1 MLIDLAATHHGAFSL
16 KLVSASLLN
25 EIKANVTTL
34 ATCVE
39 IRRRDG
45 KTYRLTNHDQSLTVE
60 GNVYDHK
67 IPFNL
72 SAVSAGSNL
81 ASDNTELTLFLDGE
95 TFTAGDFNSGVFTS
109 AAITIMLVNFLDTSQ
124 GKVVYREGWFG
135 PIDTNTYGVAKIT
148 IYGMLKVLDI
158 EIGRV
163 YQPSCDADFGD
174 KRCKIAVKQNQVYS
188 NLESYNVGDWV
199 YRFNPAAAT
208 PITVVNHS
216 FETSAPV
223 PSNGVIPGWT
233 KSEADSVRV
242 TQGGGVDSV
251 TPTAFNGTYFVHG
264 GPTTAGRLTER
275 FIYQDIDL
283 VAGGILAVDI
293 DAGKISIAY
302 FANVIQMVYKFDP
315 VRLVLE
321 VMDANRN
328 VIDSHDDGYEIL
340 EPFDIWRERA
350 HIGPLISGARYVRL
364 FIYFNIKDGLV
375 FNAGADNVRLYW
387 WNHTAG
393 SPYSDLIHK
402 VARISGFTNEQQQYA
417 TNGSFENAS
426 MANSNTLPILG
437 WTRSSSADW
446 WRVAFSLYLGI
457 SPPDGSYALVGGD
470 DGSGVQKT
478 YQISQMRDL
487 VTEYGLVAADID
499 LGIIVAKLRF
509 AAIYYNLVSAGRVV
523 IDFYRQDGTTLVSSV
538 TALDYTPAA
547 VTGVKNYDVNTVVP
561 ATARKVKITLFT
573 RSGVGVSN
581 ADVGFDNI
589 RWYFVTVELPR
600 KDDPV
605 SAIGGGVPFETTA
618 SAYTIDGSLIWK
630 SHTAHIS
637 YDAVAAVVDKKS
649 FSGTTIDGGESAY
662 VTSII
667 RWISGANAGQRNLI
681 RLWTP
686 TTKAIKLYFPTTYPI
701 QVGDRYQ
708 YTVPCHKRFLEDCT
722 VRFDNVLN
730 FRGFPHLPG
739 KL

>member
-1 MLIDLAATHHGAFSL
+1 M
-16 KLVSASLLN
+16 KLVSSSLLN

-34 ATCVE
+34 ATVVE

-72 SAVSAGSNL
+72 SAISSGSSL
-81 ASDNTELTLFLDGE
+81 ASDNTELTLFIDGE
-95 TFTAGDFNSGVFTS
+95 TFTAQDLNSGVFTS
-109 AAITIMLVNFLDTSQ
+109 AAITIMLVNFLDTTQ

-163 YQPSCDADFGD
+163 YQPACDADLGD
-174 KRCKIAVKQNQVYS
+174 KRCKIAIKQNQVYS
-188 NLESYNVGDWV
+188 DLEPYHVGEWV
-199 YRFNPAAAT
+199 YHFDPAEAT
-208 PITVVNHS
+208 ALTVVNPS
-216 FETSAPV
+216 FEIDAPIA
-223 PSNGVIPGWT
+223 SNGIIPGWT

-251 TPTAFNGTYFVHG
+251 LPTAYDGTYFVDG

-275 FIYQDIDL
+275 FISQDIDL
-283 VAGGILAVDI
+283 VAGGINAADI
-293 DAGKISIAY
+293 DAGKISVAY
-302 FANVIQMVYKFDP
+302 FANLIQMTYEFDP
-315 VRLVLE
+315 PRLVME
-321 VMDANRN
+321 VLDADLN

-340 EPFDIWRERA
+340 DPFDVWRERA
-350 HIGPLISGARYVRL
+350 HIGPLIGGARYLRL
-364 FIYFNIKDGLV
+364 FIYFNIKDGVV

-387 WNHTAG
+387 WDHTAG
-393 SPYSDLIHK
+393 SPYLDLIHK
-402 VARISGFTNEQQQYA
+402 VARISAFDTTQQKYA
-417 TNGSFENAS
+417 INGSFEDAN
-426 MANSNTLPILG
+426 MANSNTIAILG
-437 WTRSSSADW
+437 WTRGSSADW
-446 WRVAFSLYLGI
+446 WRVDSSVYLGI
-457 SPPDGSYALVGGD
+457 APPDASRALIGGD
-470 DGSGVQKT
+470 DSSGVQKT
-478 YQISQMRDL
+478 YQLSQTRDL
-487 VTEYGLVAADID
+487 VTDYGLVAEDID
-499 LGIIVAKLRF
+499 LGIIIAKLRF
-509 AAIYYNLVSAGRVV
+509 ATAYYDTVSAARVV
-523 IDFYRQDGTTLVSSV
+523 IDYYEQDGTTLVGSV
-538 TALDYTPAA
+538 IGLDYTPAA
-547 VTGVKNYDVNTVVP
+547 APGVVNYDVDTVVP
-561 ATARKVKITLFT
+561 STARKVKITLFA

-605 SAIGGGVPFETTA
+605 EAIGDGVNFATTA
-618 SAYTIDGSLIWK
+618 GAYTIDGSLIWK
-630 SHTAHIS
+630 SHTAHMA
-637 YDAVAAVVDKKS
+637 YDEVATVVDKKS
-649 FSGTTIDGGESAY
+649 FSGTFIDGGASAF

-681 RLWTP
+681 RLWDP
-686 TTKAIKLYFPTTYPI
+686 DTKAIKLYFPTTHPI

-708 YTVPCHKRFLEDCT
+708 YVVPCHKRFLEDCA

-739 KL
+739 KLT